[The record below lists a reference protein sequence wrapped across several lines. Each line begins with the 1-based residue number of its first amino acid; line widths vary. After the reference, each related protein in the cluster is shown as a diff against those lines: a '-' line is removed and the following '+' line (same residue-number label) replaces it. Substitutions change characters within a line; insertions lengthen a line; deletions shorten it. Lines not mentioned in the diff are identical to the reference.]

1 MKRTALIVAG
11 IALLALLLVG
21 GAYMAGRLLGL
32 GIGDLGGSDSPK
44 VMIGTGDG
52 PAVEVDWVRSEEL
65 PDESPDVAGV
75 YERRQDNSIFVDE
88 TEGGFRLAQAD
99 DGSISVTN
107 ATGKIS
113 EIVVT
118 SETAVHVD
126 VTMEDIDDALAEGV
140 VRQKLEP
147 GTVEEIGDLSFV
159 RAWGEMRGD
168 RLIANVLVYNRPPV
182 ISR

>member
-1 MKRTALIVAG
+1 MLIISNTVE
-11 IALLALLLVG
+11 LLECLIIISNSNIEFTLPVSQIC
-21 GAYMAGRLLGL
+21 RF
-32 GIGDLGGSDSPK
+32 IINFTDSPK

-88 TEGGFRLAQAD
+88 TEGGFRLAQAE

-118 SETAVHVD
+118 SGTTVHVD
-126 VTMEDIDDALAEGV
+126 MTMEDIDDALAEGV

-168 RLIANVLVYNRPPV
+168 RLIASVLVYNRPPV

>member
-11 IALLALLLVG
+11 ITLLALLLVG

-32 GIGDLGGSDSPK
+32 GIGDLGAGDGPK
-44 VMIGTGDG
+44 VVVGTGDG
-52 PAVEVDWVRSEEL
+52 PAVEVDWLKAEEL
-65 PDESPDVAGV
+65 PESSPDVAGV
-75 YERRQDNSIFVDE
+75 YDRRQDNSIFVDE
-88 TEGGFRLAQAD
+88 TEGGFRLAQND

-113 EIVVT
+113 EIVVMA
-118 SETAVHVD
+118 ETAIHVD
-126 VTMEDIDDALAEGV
+126 VTLEDIDAGLAEGV
-140 VRQKLEP
+140 IHQKLEP

-168 RLIANVLVYNRPPV
+168 RLIASVLVYSRPPV

>member
-1 MKRTALIVAG
+1 MKRTTLIVAG
-11 IALLALLLVG
+11 ITLLALLLVG

-32 GIGDLGGSDSPK
+32 GIGDLGGGDGLK

-52 PAVEVDWVRSEEL
+52 PATEVDWVRAEEL
-65 PDESPDVAGV
+65 SDESPDVAGV

-88 TEGGFRLAQAD
+88 TEGGFMLAQD
-99 DGSISVTN
+99 EDGSISVTN

-118 SETAVHVD
+118 AETVVHVD
-126 VTMEDIDDALAEGV
+126 VTLEDIDDALAEGV
-140 VRQKLEP
+140 VRQELEP

-159 RAWGEMRGD
+159 RAWGDMRGD
-168 RLIANVLVYNRPPV
+168 RLIADVLVYNRPPV